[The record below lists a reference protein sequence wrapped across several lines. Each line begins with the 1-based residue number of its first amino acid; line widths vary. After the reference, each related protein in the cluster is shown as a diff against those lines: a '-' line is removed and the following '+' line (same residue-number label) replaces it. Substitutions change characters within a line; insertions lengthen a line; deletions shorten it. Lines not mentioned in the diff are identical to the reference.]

1 MQQELRDIDEMI
13 DEGDLTGAQIA
24 CKSLLQQHPTSAAA
38 HEKMG
43 DIMYGRELWEDAVE
57 WYDLALQLN
66 ETPGLRSKLAKAQQ
80 RVREARTGP
89 EPEPVEDTGHTRRL
103 VWLGVGAAAMTL
115 VVIMVVIGIAQ
126 SRRGRQ
132 DRPRSDVISDTG
144 PGDMGSPA
152 LTSPSTVRS
161 TRTSPAAVGDRPLE
175 IPRAHENP
183 QEHWAARQ
191 VPRRAPRRA
200 ITSRTRQ
207 EAITDPLTDHDRAV
221 IDAVSSL
228 TWDDERPMTGR
239 VSAMVDPF
247 TGYAVVRVTIP
258 SSLPIVG
265 LVERV
270 VLQAY
275 RVAVA
280 TMQAD
285 EVVSSITVQMVR
297 VTDRGERVLAFRG
310 NTTRE
315 TLRNLDTA
323 SPGFDLLWNNV
334 FKTVWW
340 NPQAGGAPPAAPEGE
355 QAAATTG

>member
-1 MQQELRDIDEMI
+1 
-13 DEGDLTGAQIA
+13 
-24 CKSLLQQHPTSAAA
+24 
-38 HEKMG
+38 
-43 DIMYGRELWEDAVE
+43 
-57 WYDLALQLN
+57 
-66 ETPGLRSKLAKAQQ
+66 
-80 RVREARTGP
+80 
-89 EPEPVEDTGHTRRL
+89 
-103 VWLGVGAAAMTL
+103 
-115 VVIMVVIGIAQ
+115 
-126 SRRGRQ
+126 
-132 DRPRSDVISDTG
+132 
-144 PGDMGSPA
+144 
-152 LTSPSTVRS
+152 
-161 TRTSPAAVGDRPLE
+161 
-175 IPRAHENP
+175 
-183 QEHWAARQ
+183 
-191 VPRRAPRRA
+191 
-200 ITSRTRQ
+200 
-207 EAITDPLTDHDRAV
+207 
-221 IDAVSSL
+221 
-228 TWDDERPMTGR
+228 
-239 VSAMVDPF
+239 
-247 TGYAVVRVTIP
+247 VRVTIP